1 MLGKLNGV
9 DVADV
14 LGRLDGNQVL
24 LWELFEEFLR
34 TFSLVIRDIREAVD
48 EGRTRD
54 ALLLV
59 HKLKGSAANLSMR
72 EIRSIAEDLEAIMK
86 KGFQD
91 KTGPLL
97 SLLEAALNRVLES
110 IRQGASET
118 GSS

>member
-1 MLGKLNGV
+1 MLEKLNGV

-34 TFSLVIRDIREAVD
+34 TFSPVIRDIREAAG
-48 EGRTRD
+48 EGRTKE
-54 ALLLV
+54 ALLLA

-72 EIRSIAEDLEAIMK
+72 EVYSITEDLETAMK

-97 SLLEAALNRVLES
+97 SLLEAALNRVFES